1 MAVSLLAFAAIVGVV
16 IPAASDAGAYGYQD
30 NYREA
35 LRHPWHLPAMLFD
48 SPIKRLTAVLWVAP
62 FALMPLA
69 SPLIVLIAPLA
80 AVRFWSASQNHWGTI
95 FHYSAPLAPIL
106 AMAAADGLARV
117 GAMVQDLQLR
127 RRTVASLATAR
138 MVMAALLPG
147 HQPLWALFSSKAYR
161 FGPTERTGGEALGL
175 IGANASVVAQTCVA
189 PHLSHRLS
197 LYRLDASAPEADFI
211 IAVDGRSPWPL
222 GTFADI
228 RVLLDNRERHGYVSI
243 FDRDGWVV
251 LQRRH

>member
-1 MAVSLLAFAAIVGVV
+1 MHEAAFAPLAVALLLLAVDRKQWGWAWAAALGAYLFVQGERRRGAVLLAVSLLAFAVIVGVV

-62 FALMPLA
+62 FALLPLA

-127 RRTVASLATAR
+127 RRTVASFAVACVVL
-138 MVMAALLPG
+138 AALLPG

-161 FGPTERTGGEALGL
+161 FGL
-175 IGANASVVAQTCVA
+175 IDANASASRKRASPA
-189 PHLSHRLS
+189 PL
-197 LYRLDASAPEADFI
+197 ASAV
-211 IAVDGRSPWPL
+211 AVPAGCL
-222 GTFADI
+222 GT
-228 RVLLDNRERHGYVSI
+228 RS
-243 FDRDGWVV
+243 
-251 LQRRH
+251 